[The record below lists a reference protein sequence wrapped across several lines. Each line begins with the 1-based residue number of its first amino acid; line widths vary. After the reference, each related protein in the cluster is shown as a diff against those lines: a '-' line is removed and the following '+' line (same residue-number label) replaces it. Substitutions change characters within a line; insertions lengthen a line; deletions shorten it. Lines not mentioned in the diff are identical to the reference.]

1 MHQSDSELNF
11 KNHPY
16 QQNQDPLKDLSFA
29 NEEGS
34 VATNRGTFWIIL
46 VLILPYKMLKIISA
60 TNKAT
65 LVHHIL
71 ILLSVM
77 TVTVSITETD
87 LCYWTV
93 LQLTQE
99 SLLVNTSSLFR
110 QKIDL

>member
-1 MHQSDSELNF
+1 MTMSQSESELNF

-16 QQNQDPLKDLSFA
+16 QRNQDPLKDLSFA

-65 LVHHIL
+65 LVHHI
-71 ILLSVM
+71 S
-77 TVTVSITETD
+77 TVSGDYNCE
-87 LCYWTV
+87 Y
-93 LQLTQE
+93 
-99 SLLVNTSSLFR
+99 N
-110 QKIDL
+110 